1 VLEAPSGRP
10 GAAPLRAADPG
21 ARPLLDHL
29 FFGLSSAAD
38 HSLLWLT
45 LGSLRAART
54 GDPVPAVRLA
64 AALGVESALTNGLIK
79 SLFRRLRPAPHHDL
93 RPPDGDARLRD
104 GPLPYGLHR
113 PITSS
118 FPSGHATAA
127 FTAAT
132 LLADGTRLGPAY
144 FGLAALVA
152 ASRVYVGL
160 HHASDVVV
168 GAALGMAFG
177 AVARRVL
184 PLGPRPFLPATPS
197 ERASS
202 APH

>member
-1 VLEAPSGRP
+1 VAFEEPPTEQAVPAPRS
-10 GAAPLRAADPG
+10 AF
-21 ARPLLDHL
+21 DHL

-45 LGSLRAART
+45 LGSLRAARV
-54 GDPVPAVRLA
+54 GDPAPAIRLA
-64 AALGVESALTNGLIK
+64 VVLGTESALTNGLLK
-79 SLFRRLRPAPHHDL
+79 SVFRRLRPEPHPEL
-93 RPPDGDARLRD
+93 RNED

-127 FTAAT
+127 FTAAV
-132 LLADGTRLGPAY
+132 LLADGKKAGARY

-160 HHASDVVV
+160 HHPSDVVV
-168 GAALGMAFG
+168 GSMLGLAFG
-177 AVARRVL
+177 AVARRLL
-184 PLGPRPFLPATPS
+184 PLHPS
-197 ERASS
+197 RKW
-202 APH
+202 